1 MERILDLNS
10 EFDIELFDTI
20 VSTALNSSSP
30 NKSIAENILLKFKE
44 LPNSWTKIDCIL
56 KSSTS
61 KQSQFIALQI
71 LEETVKSKWVLFN
84 EEMKAGIRKYVF
96 STIIDRSSRATDIIL
111 QKFNSVLIEIVKKD
125 WPNKWPNFINDLIV
139 TSQSTSMQVSM
150 NSLIILKN
158 INEQVF
164 LVEDEITTTK
174 KRILR
179 KALKQEYCSIF
190 QFISL
195 ILEYSETQEVD
206 DALLESCLNA
216 FKSFCKSM
224 PAEFV
229 FSTRIVDYILGHLNS
244 PHSTATLECLHEI
257 VELRK
262 THRENGILD
271 PEQQIIDL
279 EHQKIGLIHSEL
291 LKFFKLYLSKFS
303 AADVTSKLQQA
314 YKKMSDPEKMF
325 IKKYA
330 IIFSSIYSNW
340 IYELNIEQ
348 VKQGLGYLIQLTKVD
363 DIALFKEVFP
373 FWAKF
378 IYEMYSEYPLR
389 IPTTKQLKRN
399 AFMFVFEAMLPVFV
413 NNMPRPEEVF
423 LIETELGDIIR
434 DKKIETLEIDFY
446 KKMRSNLFYL
456 SFCIEDFMVN
466 FLTKKIE
473 KFIHTNDFDYA
484 NLNKLCWSIGSIS
497 NALEESIERDFF
509 VSIIKNLLTMCE
521 IRYIKE
527 EKAIVAS
534 NIMFVIGQ
542 YYRFLKYHHEFLG
555 VVLKKLFE
563 FMEEKYQGIKKM
575 ACENFYKICEKC
587 PNHFFL
593 KKDKKYLYEE
603 VLNDLPSITANLD
616 YYLQR
621 MVIEGLLT
629 VLKNNQKN
637 DVRYIEIIYS
647 TLTNQAILDER
658 YISSIHTVIHDP
670 AQLKMA
676 VHLVESYSLGFKLL
690 PDIFHEINALG
701 SFLFF
706 YKHISMPESSFS
718 PVVSKNLQ
726 ILKTTLAGFFE
737 TVVASG
743 YTNLDYLNSL
753 CESLILDFKTTF
765 DPAIISLATAIVAN
779 TKSYESAIE
788 IQRLQFF
795 INNVIAPAVPYVVK
809 SDEYIELSKKYL
821 SLLNEMVEK
830 SFSVV
835 FPLLTESPAYEP
847 IVNSIL
853 FSLTGL
859 HEVSSLALTSLKLFF
874 KCSFDNKFFGFF
886 NRFYLICLEN
896 ILGLIF
902 DKDMRQNYELQ
913 FGLLYDL
920 ISYCNKIPSLN
931 NTGNNYSIVRDFITS
946 LFGKNFRNL
955 TEGAVKV
962 FIEGIIEIKNL
973 QLFKEH
979 LDDFNVKI
987 YEYGDDEDLQSEID
1001 LLKERVAAGKTYAGF
1016 ECLL

>member
-10 EFDIELFDTI
+10 EFNIELFDNL

-30 NKSIAENILLKFKE
+30 NKSIAENILLRFKD

-56 KSSTS
+56 KGSTS

-96 STIIDRSSRATDIIL
+96 STIIDRSSSAADIIL

-125 WPNKWPNFINDLIV
+125 WPNKWPNFINDLIMI
-139 TSQSTSMQVSM
+139 SQSTSMQVSM

-164 LVEDEITTTK
+164 IVEDEITTIK
-174 KRILR
+174 KRTLR
-179 KALKQEYCSIF
+179 KTLKREYGTIF

-195 ILEYSETQEVD
+195 ILEYSETQELD

-244 PHSTATLECLHEI
+244 PHSIATLECLHEI
-257 VELRK
+257 IELRK
-262 THRENGILD
+262 TRRENGVLD

-279 EHQKIGLIHSEL
+279 EHQKIHLIHSDL
-291 LKFFKLYLSKFS
+291 LKFFELYLDKFS
-303 AADVTSKLQQA
+303 KNDASSKLQQV
-314 YKKMSDPEKMF
+314 YKKMGDQEKMF
-325 IKKYA
+325 LKKYA

-340 IYELNIEQ
+340 IYELKFEE
-348 VKQGLGYLIQLTKVD
+348 VRKGLGYLIQLTKLD
-363 DIALFKEVFP
+363 DITLFKEVFP
-373 FWAKF
+373 FWSKF

-389 IPTTKQLKRN
+389 VPTTKQLKRN
-399 AFMFVFEAMLPVFV
+399 EFSFIFEAMLPVFV

-423 LIETELGDIIR
+423 LIENELGDIIR

-466 FLTKKIE
+466 FFTKKIE
-473 KFIHTNDFDYA
+473 KFIHSNDFDYV
-484 NLNKLCWSIGSIS
+484 NLNKFCWSIGSIA

-509 VSIIKNLLTMCE
+509 VCIIKNLLTMCE
-521 IRYIKE
+521 LRYAKE

-542 YYRFLKYHHEFLG
+542 YYRFLKFHNEFLG
-555 VVLKKLFE
+555 VVIKKLFE
-563 FMEEKYQGIKKM
+563 FMEEKYEGIKKM

-593 KKDKKYLYEE
+593 QKNKTCLYEE
-603 VLNDLPSITANLD
+603 ILTDLPAITTNLD

-629 VLKNNQKN
+629 VLKNNKKK
-637 DVRYIEIIYS
+637 DIRYIEIIYS
-647 TLTNQAILDER
+647 TLTNKLILDER

-676 VHLVESYSLGFKLL
+676 VHLVESYALGFKII

-706 YKHISMPESSFS
+706 YKHISIPESSFNS
-718 PVVSKNLQ
+718 VVSKNLQ

-743 YTNLDYLNSL
+743 YTNSDFLNSL
-753 CESLILDFKTTF
+753 CESLILDFKITF
-765 DPAIISLATAIVAN
+765 DPAIISLATAIVSN
-779 TKSYESAIE
+779 TKSYESQIE

-795 INNVIAPAVPYVVK
+795 INNVIAPAVPYVIK
-809 SDEYIELSKKYL
+809 SDEYIEVSKKYL
-821 SLLNEMVEK
+821 LLLIEMAEK
-830 SFSVV
+830 AFNIF
-835 FPLLTESPAYEP
+835 FPLLNESPAYES
-847 IVNSIL
+847 IINSIL

-859 HEVSSLALTSLKLFF
+859 HEVSSLALTTLKSFF
-874 KCSFDNKFFGFF
+874 NYSFENKFFGFF

-913 FGLLYDL
+913 FGLLYNM
-920 ISYCNKIPSLN
+920 ISYCNKIPALD
-931 NTGNNYSIVRDFITS
+931 NTGNNYSIVKDFITS

-955 TEGAVKV
+955 TEGSVKV
-962 FIEGIIEIKNL
+962 FIEGIIEIKNIH
-973 QLFKEH
+973 LFKKH

-1001 LLKERVAAGKTYAGF
+1001 LLKERVSAGIN
-1016 ECLL
+1016 